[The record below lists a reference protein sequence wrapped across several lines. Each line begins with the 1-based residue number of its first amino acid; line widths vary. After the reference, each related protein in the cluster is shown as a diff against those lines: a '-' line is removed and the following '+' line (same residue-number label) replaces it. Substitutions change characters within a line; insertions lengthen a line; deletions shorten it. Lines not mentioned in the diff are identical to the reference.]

1 MSRSTLNEDSRYC
14 LALQKSKKI
23 LKCQTLSLASDDDVV
38 VVGKRQTQVD
48 QSVNLPPEEQLS
60 PIQRL
65 NDYNYKNN
73 FDTSDHCKIPQ

>member
-14 LALQKSKKI
+14 LALQKSKNI

-60 PIQRL
+60 PVQRL
-65 NDYNYKNN
+65 SDYDY
-73 FDTSDHCKIPQ
+73 